1 MIGSSFLFASDAM
14 SSKEMMAAESE
25 DYDSGVPTD
34 NESRSQQRTFSSP
47 KEDLS
52 DYGTDCSSPETGKVP
67 FEKDSPCEAE
77 SQVTTDGL
85 IQQTKEAHDIPDSR
99 DLQDDPHTVTCTVTI
114 CFAIPSPP
122 KKEDNT
128 SNADGKGKGNSKHP
142 KNVIEAPKAQK
153 YFHFEYFLLP
163 EDTEPTKVDVVMFGA
178 VAKLYMEH
186 ETRLLKPW
194 QENEKT
200 WLTWSHS
207 VEFSVT
213 KDVLLKSLK
222 HKIRVKMWST
232 KDKVSAKARFDRPK
246 AFRVSTVKEGEDPE
260 VKQLVLNQR
269 KLFEDSLPKQS
280 FTIER
285 SGNIVHLG
293 DNNTQTLT
301 CAKNETFPPATLP
314 KTSSLSLEQNN
325 SIKRLEMANTGLSVV
340 AQSEKTPAGKPKSA
354 RRWSHVKI
362 DLQKHQLKIQ
372 SSKDQKMEAS
382 SSKGEHGVVYHPK
395 HSDSV
400 IADKVRKKSEKE
412 KCEKA
417 SSVPSSLQGERKY
430 LMLSINFMPLLAGDL
445 SVTSRLQECS
455 PQILDCYLTLALNTS
470 LLSDRQRRDLNPLV
484 IRILSA
490 TCLPMSPTPINVL
503 QEKCV
508 PVYCKYQFQDY
519 PFHQTHGQIHGTHV
533 FFRDVN
539 VVFVGTMGPG
549 KLREFLL
556 GSPIEIEVHDRD
568 QKIQED
574 ISKPSLFGTE
584 PEDEKLSNVGLVT
597 SKSTV
602 HNPFVKRDRLSH
614 PYGIAKMRLSELVC
628 GATYLNI
635 SIPIHNCESPD
646 AAEYHSSSKTGGIV
660 GSVNNSQISPLPV
673 GHYVEAQS
681 CLKVRVDLAVPLSS
695 ETVVPDC
702 SFGRIIY
709 IFDYKNNELFQD
721 LILKITEINC
731 RAFSLDPDPV
741 NLSLDILSRVILR
754 DDQKGDSSLDV
765 VTGVHIMDG
774 DIHLLILEG
783 LRQKAVKELW
793 ATVPS
798 SAAEQK
804 GKLEILYNSEMA
816 FHERLYKDLG
826 VLLCHVHLHEPLYS
840 LVNQPLLYI
849 RDMVPPL
856 CFQALSRLDYVCR
869 AKNLRDVIQC
879 DLLPSVEMIHLLS
892 REFGVPLKPGE
903 FFADKENTVCKKLAI
918 SEKEDK
924 LFRSP
929 LHIPLDNFNEP
940 YIQLKREI
948 ENCQT
953 KDHIQTNIDH
963 VWQMSRQLKKPIV
976 EYVEIVPVD
985 GMPVHNYSSQTL
997 NSTELAQKIL
1007 RQKMAEGPNQRY
1019 SYCLDH
1025 QSATVSPID
1034 VIEELKKRAAK
1045 SREEWMTPSG
1055 FLYPGFRSSIESN
1068 QHSKTPDDARILE
1081 LTKAW
1086 KENVLHAN
1094 TLRPTLS
1101 RDRWSW
1107 EERHIDF
1114 DLYKKPYEKGSLSA
1128 PVHTDDTSRE
1138 EPIVTEQPADIR
1150 QKMRFH
1156 RCLLQTEL
1164 TSHGPHASNQQSR
1177 LEGML
1182 KDQGAKLSLQ
1192 KAGLAL
1198 KPIPGLSV
1206 LSKSGRNGS
1215 KIGMNSKGFIPGE
1228 LKDHSLQWTDNII
1241 PCHNMDHEIFRRLR
1255 GKDFTTISKDHSV
1268 IYKRKIKDLS
1278 KEEKNSFIFLKS
1290 RHPDVQSNPASN
1302 MADKFRNVLQ
1312 IQSHEVFLLHIQ

>member
-1 MIGSSFLFASDAM
+1 
-14 SSKEMMAAESE
+14 MMAAESE

-34 NESRSQQRTFSSP
+34 NESRSQQRTLASG

-52 DYGTDCSSPETGKVP
+52 DYGTDCSSPEIGKVR
-67 FEKDSPCEAE
+67 FEKDRPCEAE

-85 IQQTKEAHDIPDSR
+85 IQEAKEARGVPASR
-99 DLQDDPHTVTCTVTI
+99 DLQDKPHTVTCTVTI
-114 CFAIPSPP
+114 SFAIPSPP
-122 KKEDNT
+122 KKEDNIC
-128 SNADGKGKGNSKHP
+128 NADGKGKGHSKAP

-163 EDTEPTKVDVVMFGA
+163 EDTEPTKVDVVMFGV

-194 QENEKT
+194 QENEKI
-200 WLTWSHS
+200 WLTWSHN
-207 VEFSVT
+207 VEFSVS
-213 KDVLLKSLK
+213 KDVLLKALK
-222 HKIRVKMWST
+222 HEIRVKMWST

-246 AFRVSTVKEGEDPE
+246 AFRVSTVKDGEDSE
-260 VKQLVLNQR
+260 VKQLVLNQ
-269 KLFEDSLPKQS
+269 KNLFEDSLPKQS
-280 FTIER
+280 FTFEK
-285 SGNIVHLG
+285 SGNIVCL
-293 DNNTQTLT
+293 DDYNTQALT
-301 CAKNETFPPATLP
+301 CTKNETFPRVIFPE
-314 KTSSLSLEQNN
+314 TSSLSLEQSNCV
-325 SIKRLEMANTGLSVV
+325 KRLEMVNTGLSIV
-340 AQSEKTPAGKPKSA
+340 AQSEKPPAGQTVKPKSA
-354 RRWSHVKI
+354 RSWTDKKT

-372 SSKDQKMEAS
+372 SLKNQKMEES
-382 SSKGEHGVVYHPK
+382 SSKGEHGVVYRPK
-395 HSDSV
+395 HSESV
-400 IADKVRKKSEKE
+400 IAEKVRKKSEEE

-417 SSVPSSLQGERKY
+417 SSVPSLQGERKY
-430 LMLSINFMPLLAGDL
+430 LMLSINFMPLLAGDR
-445 SVTSRLQECS
+445 SVTSRLQESS
-455 PQILDCYLTLALNTS
+455 PQILDGYVTLALNTS
-470 LLSDRQRRDLNPLV
+470 LLSDQQRRDLNPLV
-484 IRILSA
+484 VRILSA

-508 PVYCKYQFQDY
+508 PVYCKYRFQDL
-519 PFHQTHGQIHGTHV
+519 PVHQTQGQIHGTHV

-574 ISKPSLFGTE
+574 ISKPSLFGME

-602 HNPFVKRDRLSH
+602 HNPFVKRDRLSD
-614 PYGIAKMRLSELVC
+614 PYGIAKIRLSELVN

-635 SIPIHNCESPD
+635 SIPIHNCACPD
-646 AAEYHSSSKTGGIV
+646 ATEYHSSSKNGGIL

-681 CLKVRVDLAVPLSS
+681 RLKVRVDLAVPLSS
-695 ETVVPDC
+695 ETVDPDC
-702 SFGRIIY
+702 PFGRIIY

-721 LILKITEINC
+721 LIRKITDINC
-731 RAFSLDPDPV
+731 SAFSLDPIPI
-741 NLSLDILSRVILR
+741 NLSLDILSRVSLR
-754 DDQKGDSSLDV
+754 DDQKDDASLNV
-765 VTGVHIMDG
+765 VTGIHIMDG
-774 DIHLLILEG
+774 DIHLFVLEG

-793 ATVPS
+793 ETVPS
-798 SAAEQK
+798 RAAEQN
-804 GKLEILYNSEMA
+804 GKLVILYNSEMA

-826 VLLCHVHLHEPLYS
+826 VLLCHVHLHEPLYA

-869 AKNLRDVIQC
+869 AKKLRDVIQS
-879 DLLPSVEMIHLLS
+879 DLLPSGEMIHLLS
-892 REFGVPLKPGE
+892 REFGVPLKPGDL
-903 FFADKENTVCKKLAI
+903 FADKENTVSKKLVI

-924 LFRSP
+924 MFRSH
-929 LHIPLDNFNEP
+929 LHVPLDNFNEP
-940 YIQLKREI
+940 YIQLKQEI

-963 VWQMSRQLKKPIV
+963 VWQMSRQLKKPTV

-997 NSTELAQKIL
+997 NSTELALKIL
-1007 RQKMAEGPNQRY
+1007 RQKMAEEPNQRY
-1019 SYCLDH
+1019 SYCLDY
-1025 QSATVSPID
+1025 QSATVSP
-1034 VIEELKKRAAK
+1034 VCAIEELKKRGAK
-1045 SREEWMTPSG
+1045 SREEWMTPGG
-1055 FLYPGFRSSIESN
+1055 FLYPGFISSIESN
-1068 QHSKTPDDARILE
+1068 QHSKKPDDARILE
-1081 LTKAW
+1081 LSKAW

-1094 TLRPTLS
+1094 TLQPTLS
-1101 RDRWSW
+1101 RERWSW
-1107 EERHIDF
+1107 AERHIDF
-1114 DLYKKPYEKGSLSA
+1114 DLYKKPSERGSLSA
-1128 PVHTDDTSRE
+1128 PVIVHTDDTSQE
-1138 EPIVTEQPADIR
+1138 EPIVTVQSADNR

-1164 TSHGPHASNQQSR
+1164 TAHGPHASNQQSK
-1177 LEGML
+1177 LEGLL
-1182 KDQGAKLSLQ
+1182 KDQGAKLSLR

-1241 PCHNMDHEIFRRLR
+1241 PCHNMDHEIFHKLR
-1255 GKDFTTISKDHSV
+1255 GKDFTSISKERSV
-1268 IYKRKIKDLS
+1268 MYKRKIKDLS
-1278 KEEKNSFIFLKS
+1278 KEEKDSFISLKS
-1290 RHPDVQSNPASN
+1290 RQPDVQSNSAAN
-1302 MADKFRNVLQ
+1302 MAREFRNVLQ
-1312 IQSHEVFLLHIQ
+1312 IQSHEGFLLHIQ